1 MGESRG
7 ELLKWINDLCQLSL
21 NKIEECGT
29 GAPYCQI
36 MDSIY
41 GDLPLHRVKFDAK
54 GEHEFL
60 NNFKILQNVFA
71 KHKVDKV
78 IPVDKLVKLKM
89 QDNLEF
95 VQWLKRYW
103 ESNSSG
109 DYYDAVAR
117 RKAAP
122 GGAAPA
128 SSARA
133 PPARTATRPP
143 APAARSTPKP
153 TAAKPTS
160 RGASSA
166 SQTRSGVSSGGPIK
180 SQTASP
186 RRTPQQQSREVE
198 NLIAQLTDLSSSF
211 DAMKSERDFYF
222 DKLRDIEILTQKQ
235 SSMGFKEDSFVKQ
248 IQAVLYSTEEGF
260 ELPSPEEQQDEFA
273 NNNYLPYDDEET
285 F

>member
-1 MGESRG
+1 
-7 ELLKWINDLCQLSL
+7 
-21 NKIEECGT
+21 
-29 GAPYCQI
+29 
-36 MDSIY
+36 
-41 GDLPLHRVKFDAK
+41 
-54 GEHEFL
+54 
-60 NNFKILQNVFA
+60 
-71 KHKVDKV
+71 
-78 IPVDKLVKLKM
+78 M

-103 ESNSSG
+103 EANNSG
-109 DYYDAVAR
+109 EYYDAVAR

-122 GGAAPA
+122 GGAPPA
-128 SSARA
+128 SASRV

-143 APAARSTPKP
+143 APATRSTPKP

-160 RGASSA
+160 RGTSSA
-166 SQTRSGVSSGGPIK
+166 SQTRPGVSSGGPIK

-235 SSMGFKEDSFVKQ
+235 SSMGFKEDPFVKQ
-248 IQAVLYSTEEGF
+248 IQAVLYSTEV
-260 ELPSPEEQQDEFA
+260 
-273 NNNYLPYDDEET
+273 N
-285 F
+285 